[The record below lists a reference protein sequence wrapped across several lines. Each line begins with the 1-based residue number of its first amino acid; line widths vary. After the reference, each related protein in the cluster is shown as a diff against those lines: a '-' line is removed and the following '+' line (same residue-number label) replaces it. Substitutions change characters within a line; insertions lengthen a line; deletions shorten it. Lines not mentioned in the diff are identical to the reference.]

1 MHAYILTNTS
11 RTHTHPY
18 PWIKWARRAG
28 RTQIRSII
36 ILLLINKVLH
46 SIALGTTVR
55 QFRLNLGSS
64 DVTKRRVKSV
74 TYCIASSYLAYRD

>member
-11 RTHTHPY
+11 RTHTSY

-46 SIALGTTVR
+46 SIALGTTV
-55 QFRLNLGSS
+55 NLGSS